1 MKKIELDKLEITLAS
16 EPEQKFAVLLT
27 QEDCADCTANEN
39 RLKNAFSS
47 VSEIIWYKVYLTDKT
62 PFFAPSVV
70 PAVVFF
76 EGRNRL
82 FEAFGL
88 LEDSSMDAFVQFV
101 RSSLNL
107 TDGEKWLSS
116 TVE

>member
-47 VSEIIWYKVYLTDKT
+47 VSEIVWYKVYLTDKT

-70 PAVVFF
+70 PAVVF
-76 EGRNRL
+76 
-82 FEAFGL
+82 FGL